1 MAAGS
6 VSHSRVEPSMSVKRK
21 VTVPAGSSLSLVPV
35 GDGLATAVLIVAS
48 AELAL
53 SRWSDV
59 KMAAGWVWC
68 GS

>member
-1 MAAGS
+1 
-6 VSHSRVEPSMSVKRK
+6 MSVKRK

-48 AELAL
+48 VELAR
-53 SRWSDV
+53 SRWSEV
-59 KMAAGWVWC
+59 KMAAGCVWG

>member
-1 MAAGS
+1 
-6 VSHSRVEPSMSVKRK
+6 MSVKRK

-35 GDGLATAVLIVAS
+35 GDGLASAVLIVAS

-53 SRWSDV
+53 SRSSDV
-59 KMAAGWVWC
+59 KMAAGWVWG